1 MPDSMDRA
9 TVTNMLR
16 AVPLFSGFD
25 KKRLETLAQTVAE
38 RTYNSG
44 DVIVTQGEKGI
55 GFYLIAEGNVNVERS
70 GKTLA
75 TLGPGKFFG
84 EMALLDEQPRV
95 ASVKAVSR
103 TRCLVLSPWEFWGSV
118 GSDPEALRTLL
129 RETVRRLRQAAPGPE
144 D

>member
-1 MPDSMDRA
+1 MPDPMDRT
-9 TVTNMLR
+9 TVMNMLK

-25 KKRLETLAQTVAE
+25 KKRLQTLAQTVAE

-44 DVIVTQGEKGI
+44 DVIVTQGEKGV
-55 GFYLIAEGNVNVERS
+55 GFYLIAEGNVTVEKS
-70 GKTLA
+70 GKPLA
-75 TLGPGKFFG
+75 SLGPGQFFG

-95 ASVKAVSR
+95 ASVKAAAR

-129 RETVRRLRQAAPGPE
+129 RETVRRLRQAVPGPE